1 MPITLPRLRSHWMLV
16 AGLLFAVMGL
26 FVKLGSQHGFS
37 GAELVFYRSL
47 IGLVAIYAMVRQR
60 RFSLRTEHFRSHL
73 YRGLS
78 GFAALML
85 YFYAITWLPLATAVT
100 LNYTSPLFLAVLA
113 AWILKERVP
122 RWVLGAVVAGFVG
135 VALLL
140 RPTFHSD
147 ELLAGFVG
155 LASGALASVAY
166 LNVKQLGHLG
176 EPDWRVVFYFT
187 LISTVGAA
195 LWMIPNTFHPI
206 TWEGAGIIAA
216 LGTSATIAQLAMTR
230 AYQEGQTLVV
240 GSLAYSTV
248 VFASLFGVA
257 VGGEALGAE
266 SWLAIAIIIA
276 SGVLATFAAP
286 RAPLAS
292 D

>member
-1 MPITLPRLRSHWMLV
+1 MPYALPRLKSQWMLV

-26 FVKLGSQHGFS
+26 FVKLGSQRGFS

-47 IGLVAIYAMVRQR
+47 IGLVVICAMVRQR
-60 RFSLRTEHFRSHL
+60 DLPLRTRHFRSHL

-78 GFAALML
+78 GFVALML

-113 AWILKERVP
+113 AWVLKERVSP
-122 RWVLGAVVAGFVG
+122 WVLVAVVAGFVG

-140 RPTFHSD
+140 RPSFHSD
-147 ELLAGFVG
+147 QILAGLVG
-155 LASGALASVAY
+155 LASGAFASVAY
-166 LNVKQLGHLG
+166 LNVKQLGQQG

-187 LISTVGAA
+187 LISTIGAA
-195 LWMIPNTFHPI
+195 AWMIVHTFHAI
-206 TWEGAGIIAA
+206 TWEGAGIIVG

-230 AYQEGQTLVV
+230 AYQEGETLVV

-248 VFASLFGVA
+248 IFASLFGVL
-257 VGGEALGAE
+257 VWDETLGVR
-266 SWLAIAIIIA
+266 SWIAIGIIVA
-276 SGVLATFAAP
+276 SGIVATMAAP
-286 RAPLAS
+286 RQNFE
-292 D
+292 